1 MKQLVRSALGA
12 LGYEIHRKN
21 SSSHT
26 FTIKGIN
33 YEVDP
38 CSVGQTPQGELT
50 GEAAIRLIKERGLSD
65 LRILDICCGVGIIGL
80 TIFSQLRQG
89 STLESVSFADINIF
103 NLNSLLRTLKI
114 NKLEV
119 LLGSQINYWLSD
131 GLKNIPKGE
140 KFDIIVSN
148 PPHFFKTDFTADF
161 LEPGKLGTYDADW
174 SFHSSFYSQCHD
186 YLTDTGEVWFLEN
199 GRAANEADFKPFI
212 EANSHLQYIKQT
224 PEPLIPEFFWMFTKK
239 V

>member
-1 MKQLVRSALGA
+1 MKQLVRSALDA

-21 SSSHT
+21 SSSNT

-89 STLESVSFADINIF
+89 STLKSVSFADIN
-103 NLNSLLRTLKI
+103 
-114 NKLEV
+114 
-119 LLGSQINYWLSD
+119 
-131 GLKNIPKGE
+131 
-140 KFDIIVSN
+140 
-148 PPHFFKTDFTADF
+148 
-161 LEPGKLGTYDADW
+161 
-174 SFHSSFYSQCHD
+174 
-186 YLTDTGEVWFLEN
+186 
-199 GRAANEADFKPFI
+199 
-212 EANSHLQYIKQT
+212 
-224 PEPLIPEFFWMFTKK
+224 
-239 V
+239 